1 MHKPTPTGPTCS
13 SRKLSNGENGGA
25 VAVPVPLPPPETG
38 WKSRCVSRKGG
49 SPAPHS
55 RARAQAPCPWPS
67 VLQPHGF
74 PMSVGWCSQGTPS
87 CKTETRGAEQQRRAG
102 IGDVLPTPC
111 ADPVSVST
119 HTVPS
124 PAPQQRGASHCVAM
138 AGILAPGAAALY
150 RCTGTVL
157 MSVSD
162 CHLGPPTHTP
172 QNSAAGNVFIHTSSA
187 FILISSLEKKSF
199 KHTG

>member
-1 MHKPTPTGPTCS
+1 MHKPTPTGPACS

-55 RARAQAPCPWPS
+55 RARAQAPCLWPS

-74 PMSVGWCSQGTPS
+74 PTSVGWCSQGTPS

-119 HTVPS
+119 HTAPS
-124 PAPQQRGASHCVAM
+124 PAPQQRGASYCVAM

>member
-1 MHKPTPTGPTCS
+1 MQCRCHS
-13 SRKLSNGENGGA
+13 
-25 VAVPVPLPPPETG
+25 LPP
-38 WKSRCVSRKGG
+38 RQAG
-49 SPAPHS
+49 SPGAFHGRVGAQPRTRGHELRR
-55 RARAQAPCPWPS
+55 RARGRLSCPWPS

-74 PMSVGWCSQGTPS
+74 PTSVGWCSQGTPS

-119 HTVPS
+119 HTAPS

>member
-1 MHKPTPTGPTCS
+1 
-13 SRKLSNGENGGA
+13 
-25 VAVPVPLPPPETG
+25 
-38 WKSRCVSRKGG
+38 
-49 SPAPHS
+49 
-55 RARAQAPCPWPS
+55 
-67 VLQPHGF
+67 
-74 PMSVGWCSQGTPS
+74 
-87 CKTETRGAEQQRRAG
+87 
-102 IGDVLPTPC
+102 
-111 ADPVSVST
+111 
-119 HTVPS
+119 
-124 PAPQQRGASHCVAM
+124 M